1 MTSLLSTSERKRLVS
16 LINSKK
22 RIDTAR
28 ALRTPSRFRDAIL
41 LPGQANVAFSEC
53 VQLWQLDDIQA
64 LDQAWQTLAKSESAC
79 TDSVTR
85 RAYIERPR
93 GHSKTSDMALQIS
106 WILLAA
112 KSPVIGLAAAADRD
126 QANFLHDAIQR
137 LAAANSSLFEQ
148 LTFTQHQIKNRR
160 TGSRLE
166 VISSDVKSSFGAL
179 PDFVVCDE
187 LCHWE
192 KPEMWFSLLSSA
204 AKKPDC
210 VLSILT
216 NAGVG
221 RGWQWDVRE
230 HARTSDAWY
239 FSSLSGPHAPWIT
252 NEWLTEQRALLPESV
267 FNRLWLNQ
275 WQHSDGNFVTLEE
288 AEACQSASR
297 SYQVDGQPGVNY
309 VAAIDYAEKHDFT
322 VGVVCH
328 REGGKTIIDRMDV
341 VQPQA
346 SRPTPIQWVEDWI
359 EDVGSRFHH
368 VRFIV
373 DEYQL
378 LSTIQRLEGKYP
390 IERFAFQSGQGNE
403 RLAVHLRQ
411 LVLHQQIEW
420 YPECGRISAMYRDD
434 LETELSSLLLRQTS
448 RGRIRIDHLSDGRHH
463 DDRAFALGMACLA
476 LTNQPTGLS
485 EIIVTPPT
493 LAGDFVWS

>member
-1 MTSLLSTSERKRLVS
+1 MNSKRKIERLRDLST
-16 LINSKK
+16 
-22 RIDTAR
+22 
-28 ALRTPSRFRDAIL
+28 PQGFRDL
-41 LPGQANVAFSEC
+41 LRLPVAGHPNFASTVEP
-53 VQLWQLDDIQA
+53 WQLQDVHALDAAWQA
-64 LDQAWQTLAKSESAC
+64 LANQFSYSESI
-79 TDSVTR
+79 VR

-112 KSPVIGLAAAADRD
+112 AHPVIGLAAAADRD
-126 QANFLHDAIQR
+126 QAKFLHDSIQR
-137 LAAANSSLFEQ
+137 LAAVNAELFESVS
-148 LTFTQHQIKNRR
+148 FTQHQVKNTK
-160 TGSRLE
+160 TGSRLD

-204 AKKPDC
+204 AKKPNC

-230 HARTSDAWY
+230 HARTSEAWY
-239 FSSLSGPHAPWIT
+239 FSSLDGPQAPWIT
-252 NEWLTEQRALLPESV
+252 DEWLTEQRSLLPEPV
-267 FNRLWLNQ
+267 FERLWLNR
-275 WQHSDGNFVTLEE
+275 WQHSDGNFVSLAE
-288 AEACQSASR
+288 AEACR
-297 SYQVDGQPGVNY
+297 SEELRYQIDGQPNFSY

-328 REGGKTIIDRMDV
+328 RDGEKVVVDRMDV
-341 VQPQA
+341 VKPSS

-359 EDVGSRFHH
+359 EDIGSRFHRI
-368 VRFIV
+368 RFVV

-378 LSTIQRLEGKYP
+378 LSTIQRLEGRFL

-403 RLAVHLRQ
+403 RLAIHLRQ
-411 LVLHQQIEW
+411 LILNRLIAW
-420 YPECGRISAMYRDD
+420 YPDCGKVPGLHRDD
-434 LETELSSLLLRQTS
+434 VETELSSLILRQSS
-448 RGRIRIDHLSDGRHH
+448 RGRVRIDHISDGQHH
-463 DDRAFALGMACLA
+463 DDRAFALGVACLA
-476 LTNQPTGLS
+476 LIDKPQQSDALV
-485 EIIVTPPT
+485 VTPPSMF
-493 LAGDFVWS
+493 GDFIWT